1 MLPASNRASGT
12 AQGFPDTCN
21 TPNGSGVDVPTPYTN
36 TGDHAQ
42 SQGYSQTVF
51 ITMMN
56 ALSQSAT
63 VPTTSGD
70 ESGTTHPTIKGVMSH
85 TVGNPIVF
93 VNSVPGINVTSTTSH
108 NNGNCPSGTVVS
120 PGAATVFYTLKH
132 PGIPGLGEG
141 RAMSTDELEERLT
154 CLEGPTVEA
163 VDGSVL
169 RIRLITER
177 TATELARSDRDLPAG
192 PFTLDLRGCRGGV
205 LSGAVSL
212 LSLLLPEGAHLFT
225 TRDVDGDLTMVRG
238 RGGPRIERPLVVL
251 VDGETASAAELVAS
265 ALSSHER
272 AAVLGG
278 PTAGKLSAQ
287 RVVASRTGEPIL
299 VTCLDVQ
306 LG

>member
-36 TGDHAQ
+36 TGDHTQ

-85 TVGNPIVF
+85 TVGNAIVF

-132 PGIPGLGEG
+132 ESIPGLGEG
-141 RAMSTDELEERLT
+141 RAMSTHELEERLT
-154 CLEGPTVEA
+154 CLEGPTVE
-163 VDGSVL
+163 VGHEESVL
-169 RIRLITER
+169 RIRLVTER
-177 TATELARSDRDLPAG
+177 TVTELARRDHDLPAG
-192 PFTLDLRGCRGGV
+192 PFTLDLRGCRGGT
-205 LSGAVSL
+205 LGGAVSL
-212 LSLLLPEGAHLFT
+212 LSAFLPQGAHLFT
-225 TRDVDGDLTMVRG
+225 SRDADGDPTRVCA
-238 RGGPRIERPLVVL
+238 RGGPCIERALVVL
-251 VDGETASAAELVAS
+251 VDRDTASAAELVAS
-265 ALSSHER
+265 ALASHGR
-272 AAVLGG
+272 AEVLGG

-287 RVVASRTGEPIL
+287 RVVTARTGEPLL
-299 VTCLDVQ
+299 VTWLEF
-306 LG
+306 G